1 MNPDTEPLVDLP
13 NLANVFESLRRGRHI
28 CMTDS
33 SLYTPL
39 KSHTEGFTALF
50 AQLGFELVHH
60 PKDFFYFVDRGNFT
74 DLSARMAVFMF
85 ILIEDLADRG
95 DAIEET
101 VMSRHFR
108 YSDLPHLTVDRYRR
122 LMREAGITEPGDV
135 EQLVQTME
143 RFGFVDRLPDASFT
157 FRPPAYRFLDLALDM
172 TATDRTDPDPTDG
185 ESTDNDQGP
194 VTNDR

>member
-1 MNPDTEPLVDLP
+1 MTKPPQPIVDLP
-13 NLANVFESLRRGRHI
+13 NLAAVFEALRRGRHI
-28 CMTDS
+28 CMADGP
-33 SLYTPL
+33 LYGPL
-39 KSHTEGFTALF
+39 KSHAEQFTALF

-60 PKDFFYFVDRGNFT
+60 PRDFFYFVDCGNFT

-108 YSDLPHLTVDRYRR
+108 CAELPHLTADRYRR
-122 LMREAGITEPGDV
+122 LMREAGASESADL
-135 EQLVQTME
+135 EHLVQTME
-143 RFGFVDRLPDASFT
+143 RFGFVDRLADDSFT

-172 TATDRTDPDPTDG
+172 TAASDKKRDAEPTPI
-185 ESTDNDQGP
+185 EEEEA
-194 VTNDR
+194 